1 MDFFSFE
8 KTLLQPAA
16 IHDPNL
22 NLALIQICNSICEE
36 STKKD
41 GEKKKTFAG
50 EFLWIF
56 QTFEQKAC
64 LHEMYPTF
72 LSDKTS

>member
-8 KTLLQPAA
+8 KNQPQPAA
-16 IHDPNL
+16 IPDPNL
-22 NLALIQICNSICEE
+22 KSALIQICNSICEE

-50 EFLWIF
+50 EFL
-56 QTFEQKAC
+56 
-64 LHEMYPTF
+64 
-72 LSDKTS
+72 